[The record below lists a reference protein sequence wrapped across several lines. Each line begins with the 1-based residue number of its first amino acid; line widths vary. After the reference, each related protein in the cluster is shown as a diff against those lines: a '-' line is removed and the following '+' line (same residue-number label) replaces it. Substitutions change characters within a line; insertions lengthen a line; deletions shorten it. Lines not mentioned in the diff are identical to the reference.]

1 VSFEEGKDTPP
12 LAKLYKNLVMK
23 SLDTTPDY
31 ADDVTC
37 VGELNDT
44 NKNSYGKIWIK
55 ISTLQN
61 FFCTSTFYFRI
72 TTGPY
77 FVTTREITLDQNLR
91 QRMVE
96 ARKRDPKARDPD
108 SVFNNKIN

>member
-1 VSFEEGKDTPP
+1 MSSAAASVKIKGKQYDTFVIKHEFDVDSLLVSFEKGKDTPP

-55 ISTLQN
+55 IQTL
-61 FFCTSTFYFRI
+61 
-72 TTGPY
+72 
-77 FVTTREITLDQNLR
+77 
-91 QRMVE
+91 
-96 ARKRDPKARDPD
+96 
-108 SVFNNKIN
+108 